1 MSFSKGHRF
10 GRCERPE
17 GSDTAPVVRCRGES
31 PCALLRVTLD
41 SLFLAW
47 ISPHSSSIPSCGNI
61 NFMASENIK
70 VLATNRKAGFEY
82 FLLEKFEAG
91 LVLQGS
97 EIKSIRAGQIS
108 IQESFVDIENG
119 EQAWLVEA
127 HIAPY
132 EQANRFNHEP
142 RRRRRLLLHKK
153 QIRELWNNVRIKGM
167 TIVPTRVYLKNGRAK
182 IEIALAKGKKAYD
195 KRATIAKRDE
205 ARSAERESRV
215 R

>member
-1 MSFSKGHRF
+1 
-10 GRCERPE
+10 
-17 GSDTAPVVRCRGES
+17 
-31 PCALLRVTLD
+31 
-41 SLFLAW
+41 
-47 ISPHSSSIPSCGNI
+47 
-61 NFMASENIK
+61 MAENIK
-70 VLATNRKAGFEY
+70 VVATNRKASFEY

-108 IQESFVDIENG
+108 IQESYIDIQDG
-119 EQAWLVEA
+119 KQAWLVEA

-153 QIRELWNNVRIKGM
+153 QILELWNNVRIKGM
-167 TIVPTRVYLKNGRAK
+167 TVVPTRVYLKDGRAK
-182 IEIALAKGKKAYD
+182 IEIALAKGKKAHD

-205 ARSAERESRV
+205 ARSAEREMRV

>member
-1 MSFSKGHRF
+1 MS
-10 GRCERPE
+10 E
-17 GSDTAPVVRCRGES
+17 D
-31 PCALLRVTLD
+31 
-41 SLFLAW
+41 
-47 ISPHSSSIPSCGNI
+47 
-61 NFMASENIK
+61 IK
-70 VLATNRKAGFEY
+70 VVATNRKASFEY

-108 IQESFVDIENG
+108 IQESYVDISDG
-119 EQAWLVEA
+119 KQAWLLEA

-142 RRRRRLLLHKK
+142 RRKRRLLLHKK
-153 QIRELWNNVRIKGM
+153 QIRELWDNVRIKGM
-167 TIVPTRVYLKNGRAK
+167 TVVPTRVYLKGGRAK

-205 ARSAERESRV
+205 ARSAEREMRV

>member
-1 MSFSKGHRF
+1 MT
-10 GRCERPE
+10 E
-17 GSDTAPVVRCRGES
+17 D
-31 PCALLRVTLD
+31 
-41 SLFLAW
+41 
-47 ISPHSSSIPSCGNI
+47 
-61 NFMASENIK
+61 IK
-70 VLATNRKAGFEY
+70 VVANNRKASFEY

-108 IQESFVDIENG
+108 IQEAYIDIQDG
-119 EQAWLVEA
+119 KQAWLMEA

-142 RRRRRLLLHKK
+142 RRKRRLLLHKR
-153 QIRELWNNVRIKGM
+153 QIRELWDNVRIKGM
-167 TIVPTRVYLKNGRAK
+167 TIVPTRVYLKGGRAK

-205 ARSAERESRV
+205 ARSAEREMRI